1 MGKAAV
7 PRWLVD
13 AVKKAKMPENR
24 AVYEGT
30 RGEINAH
37 RLNTVCKE
45 ARCPNRGECFSR
57 GSAAFMILG
66 DVCTRNCRFCAVKH
80 GVPLPV
86 DPDEPLRV
94 AYAAQELGLS
104 HVVITSVTRDDL
116 EDGGAEQFA
125 SVIKALHGIHRGLS
139 VEVLVPDFRGSVAS
153 VEAVTGCGPEVFA
166 HNVEMVPRLYREV
179 RPGASYQ
186 RSLAVLAAARK
197 TAGPR
202 TVTKSGFM
210 LGLGETESEVIELLQ
225 DLRGVGVDI
234 VTIGQ
239 YLAPSW
245 RHYPVARYVTPEE
258 FADWE
263 KEAYKMGF
271 AAVASGP
278 LVRSSYRAGYY
289 YEKVM
294 SRVREMAPD

>member
-1 MGKAAV
+1 MERITA
-7 PRWLVD
+7 PEWLLKTVR
-13 AVKKAKMPENR
+13 KAKRPGNR

-30 RGEINAH
+30 REEITTH

-45 ARCPNRGECFSR
+45 ARCPNRGECFSK
-57 GSAAFMILG
+57 GSATFMILG
-66 DVCTRNCRFCAVKH
+66 DACTRNCRFCAVKH
-80 GVPLPV
+80 GVPAPV
-86 DPDEPLRV
+86 DVDEPSRV
-94 AYAAQELGLS
+94 ARAALELKLR
-104 HVVITSVTRDDL
+104 HVVVTSVTRDDL
-116 EDGGAEQFA
+116 KDGGAAQFA
-125 SVIKALHGIHRGLS
+125 SVIQALHGLDRGPS
-139 VEVLVPDFRGSVAS
+139 VEVLVPDFKGSAAAIEVVTAS
-153 VEAVTGCGPEVFA
+153 GPEVFA

-179 RPGASYQ
+179 RPGASYE
-186 RSLAVLAAARK
+186 RSLAVLAAARR

-210 LGLGETESEVIELLQ
+210 LGLGERESEIIELLK
-225 DLRGVGVDI
+225 DLRGVGMDI

-294 SRVREMAPD
+294 SSVREMAPD